1 MPSNTKFPHNP
12 YGLSSSYS
20 RSDVVIDGMKVK
32 FDKVADLVPA
42 ELTVKGASQSM
53 TARSFGKETS
63 VCTIYI
69 VLTPEFR
76 QQLEGKIANL
86 NQFMQS
92 VRNQVEKIYQEVN
105 GLDFFAVKVM
115 DRLDFAEF
123 DPILDSKIH
132 VQLLG
137 GGTTYNYSNANAGIM
152 RPNTHDVLG
161 SKAFAYVVAHE
172 ALHTYLL
179 RLGKLLFN
187 TPQFLN
193 EYGDGH
199 TDHQANGQYLPN
211 LNMGG
216 TVIQIIPGKVPQY
229 RNSNP
234 DTLVEKKEF
243 QKIHPVQLYFIQDY
257 PRYLTLEHARFDPMV
272 MNMMGAS
279 FKARLAEIRSK
290 SAANHAGKDSPII
303 EINAHEGYAHI
314 KPNQDPATVP
324 FH

>member
-1 MPSNTKFPHNP
+1 
-12 YGLSSSYS
+12 
-20 RSDVVIDGMKVK
+20 
-32 FDKVADLVPA
+32 
-42 ELTVKGASQSM
+42 
-53 TARSFGKETS
+53 
-63 VCTIYI
+63 
-69 VLTPEFR
+69 
-76 QQLEGKIANL
+76 
-86 NQFMQS
+86 
-92 VRNQVEKIYQEVN
+92 
-105 GLDFFAVKVM
+105 
-115 DRLDFAEF
+115 
-123 DPILDSKIH
+123 
-132 VQLLG
+132 
-137 GGTTYNYSNANAGIM
+137 
-152 RPNTHDVLG
+152 
-161 SKAFAYVVAHE
+161 
-172 ALHTYLL
+172 
-179 RLGKLLFN
+179 
-187 TPQFLN
+187 
-193 EYGDGH
+193 
-199 TDHQANGQYLPN
+199 
-211 LNMGG
+211 MGG